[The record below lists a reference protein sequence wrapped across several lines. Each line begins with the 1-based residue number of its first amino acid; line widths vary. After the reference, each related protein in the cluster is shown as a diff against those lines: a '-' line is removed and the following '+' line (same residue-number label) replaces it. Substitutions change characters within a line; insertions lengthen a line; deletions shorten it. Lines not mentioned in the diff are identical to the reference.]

1 MERTLIICV
10 VFFIGFSYAAV
21 LPNQKDDSDL
31 DTKIKNLDSKI
42 SQLRDLVNEIKNAN
56 EKGSSQHASSGSSA
70 KESDM
75 AATSSSVK
83 AHTRGDSALSPEEI
97 TLLKKLKDTLEE
109 ETTEEEDGL
118 KIFQESVKHE
128 RRPEHVGTFLDRP
141 IPEQEV
147 PDTSRVKQL
156 AALMSQRSQS
166 TPEDNPAAGH
176 KNTFRENLLNVL
188 VDRLLEDT
196 DLLLRKG
203 FSLDD
208 VLKNLSGKAQMER
221 ERTSLEQALE
231 KLLDQKHI

>member
-166 TPEDNPAAGH
+166 TPEEIEGNGFGKFH
-176 KNTFRENLLNVL
+176 ETVLNVL